1 MKTKLEDTL
10 DNLEVSRCDQH
21 YTLPL
26 STLTHL
32 PHMRVSSTVTASIY
46 GREPVAVHYYVAPPV
61 YGQLQQPTKPFNLIP
76 THLEKVE
83 GHIIP
88 EEVVKGPHT
97 W

>member
-1 MKTKLEDTL
+1 MASWCQ
-10 DNLEVSRCDQH
+10 VPWHAR
-21 YTLPL
+21 
-26 STLTHL
+26 
-32 PHMRVSSTVTASIY
+32 RVSSTVTASMAENRLRFTTI
-46 GREPVAVHYYVAPPV
+46 YYVAPPV